1 MKAVPD
7 SMLWVSYAANPEGM
21 RRQVL
26 DRAVLQRVRL
36 YSSAYILNEVAR
48 VLVGDFE
55 KTQRFASLAVRAIL
69 RLTHLVPVAESVR
82 SFVSEDPNDDP
93 IVATALR
100 AKADYL
106 VTQDKAI
113 LAIGQVRNLRIINLQ
128 EFALLLPQAE

>member
-26 DRAVLQRVRL
+26 DRAVRQRVRL

-48 VLVGDFE
+48 VLVEDFN
-55 KTQRFASLAVRAIL
+55 KTQRFATLSAHAIL
-69 RLTHLVPVAESVR
+69 RLTRLVPVPKSVR
-82 SFVSEDPNDDP
+82 SFVVDDPNDDP
-93 IVATALR
+93 IVETAMR

-113 LAIGQVRNLRIINLQ
+113 LSIGQIHDLRIMTIQ
-128 EFALLLPQAE
+128 EFAQLLAHNE